1 MTISRKFMVDT
12 LTVWYGLEQ
21 LAEMTDREVYELYC
35 ERMGHEDTQ
44 DSCKE
49 RFCVALHSLIQT
61 IEGIDKDTPSEPKE
75 EPKWWVDMMRLDRE
89 ARKLHEKYTK

>member
-1 MTISRKFMVDT
+1 MTLSRKFMIDT

-44 DSCKE
+44 ESCKE

-61 IEGIDKDTPSEPKE
+61 IDGIDKDTPGDSEI
-75 EPKWWVDMMRLDRE
+75 EPKWWVDMSYFDRE
-89 ARKLHEKYTK
+89 ARQLHKKLSK